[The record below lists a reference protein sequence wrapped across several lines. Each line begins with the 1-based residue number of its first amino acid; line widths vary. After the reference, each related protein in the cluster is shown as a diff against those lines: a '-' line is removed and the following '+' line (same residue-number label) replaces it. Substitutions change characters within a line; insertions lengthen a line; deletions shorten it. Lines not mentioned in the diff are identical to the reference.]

1 MSSALHDHVACRTPP
16 PQGLEQGLGQPGP
29 MDMPT
34 NPKDANAPMGPLL
47 NMPTNPKDMD
57 AINEQKDQSVGGK
70 RINRP
75 AQEILDALMQD
86 RLKDEELDKKRGLSM
101 QQMYM
106 NK

>member
-1 MSSALHDHVACRTPP
+1 MGP
-16 PQGLEQGLGQPGP
+16 PQGLEQGLGQPGPRLPEYPKDMYAP

-75 AQEILDALMQD
+75 AQEILEALMQD